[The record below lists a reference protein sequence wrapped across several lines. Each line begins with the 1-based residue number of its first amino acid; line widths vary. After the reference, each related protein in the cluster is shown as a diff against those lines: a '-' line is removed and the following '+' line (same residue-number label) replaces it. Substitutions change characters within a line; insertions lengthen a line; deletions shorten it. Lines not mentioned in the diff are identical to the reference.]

1 MKKKLI
7 FFLPLVFL
15 YFFNLGYNAVWIP
28 NESFYADA
36 SKNMLESGNY
46 LTPVYNGEI
55 RLNKPPLTYWLS
67 LLGFK
72 IFGINEFG
80 LRFFQAFLGIL
91 TGILT
96 YLISKKLTKDENVA
110 LLSALIL
117 NLSFIFVAN
126 ARYTSPEIPFT
137 FFITLSLYFWLEYY
151 TSKKNLFFFLAL
163 VSSSFAVLT
172 KGPAGFILPAG
183 VIFFYLL
190 FNDPKELLKLRYYL
204 GTVFVFITGGWW
216 FLYQFIV
223 NKEEFLEVFIKENIK
238 RIYALQKDPVYFYLL
253 DINVSFLP
261 YSLLFFPA
269 LLWAFRKKEL
279 RFPLTW
285 FLFIFTLFSLVK
297 MKIPVYIMPAYPA
310 MAIITASF
318 LKLSDK
324 RRVKVY
330 LSVFLGTLVSLALIL
345 SSIYIKMSLILIPL
359 IFLIFI
365 PLFTK
370 NFILFPA
377 FSGFAFIFYLSSVIL
392 PFVENYRPYRE
403 IGKTIKKLDPSGRIK
418 TYEVGFFHHN
428 LPFYADRV
436 IIRNKKLNEIK
447 GKALILVRS
456 DLSACKGLKSWK
468 LYTSS
473 ESRFFKFLMDI
484 KRRKRF
490 GEFKLCFINQD
501 LRKSR

>member
-1 MKKKLI
+1 MKKKLV

-36 SKNMLESGNY
+36 SKNMVETGNY
-46 LTPVYNGEI
+46 LTPVYNGEL

-67 LLGFK
+67 ALGFK

-91 TGILT
+91 TGVLT
-96 YLISKKLTKDENVA
+96 YLVSKKLTKKEDVS

-117 NLSFIFVAN
+117 NLSFIFIAN
-126 ARYTSPEIPFT
+126 ARYTSPEVPFT
-137 FFITLSLYFWLEYY
+137 FFITLSLYLWLEYY
-151 TSKKNLFFFLAL
+151 TEKKNLFFLLAL
-163 VSSSFAVLT
+163 VSSSLAVLT
-172 KGPAGFILPAG
+172 KGPAGFALPAG

-190 FNDPKELLKLRYYL
+190 FNDPKELLKIRYYL
-204 GTVFVFITGGWW
+204 GTAFVFIAGGWW
-216 FLYQFIV
+216 FLYQYFA
-223 NKEEFLEVFIKENIK
+223 NKEVFLEVFIKENIK
-238 RIYALQKDPVYFYLL
+238 RIYALQKDPIYFYAL

-269 LLWAFRKKEL
+269 VFWAFRKKEL

-310 MAIITASF
+310 MAVITAHF
-318 LKLSDK
+318 LLSSEMRK
-324 RRVKVY
+324 VKVF
-330 LSVFLGTLVSLALIL
+330 LSLLLGTLISLALIL
-345 SSIYIKMSLILIPL
+345 SAVYIKMSLFIIPL
-359 IFLIFI
+359 IFLAFI
-365 PLFTK
+365 PAFTRR
-370 NFILFPA
+370 FILFPA
-377 FSGFAFIFYLSSVIL
+377 FAGFAFLLYLSSVIL
-392 PFVENYRPYRE
+392 PFVEEYRPYRE
-403 IGKTIKKLDPSGRIK
+403 IGRAIKDIDPSGKLK

-436 IIRNKKLNEIK
+436 VIRNKSLSEIK
-447 GKALILVRS
+447 EGLILVRS
-456 DLSACKGLKSWK
+456 DLSECEGIKSWK

-484 KRRKRF
+484 KRGKRF
-490 GEFKLCFINQD
+490 REFKLCILTQGR
-501 LRKSR
+501 LKSR